1 MVKNGAGNISGTSV
15 PDATTNAL
23 HTTLLDL
30 VRRTQD
36 CTSSDHETVAVITN
50 LINNG
55 GVVLTGSFAGTR
67 LIVVPNP

>member
-1 MVKNGAGNISGTSV
+1 MVKNSAGNISGTSV
-15 PDATTNAL
+15 PDATPNVL
-23 HTTLLDL
+23 RTTLLDL
-30 VRRTQD
+30 VHHIQD

-55 GVVLTGSFAGTR
+55 GVVLIGSFAGTR

>member
-1 MVKNGAGNISGTSV
+1 MVKNSAGNISGTSV
-15 PDATTNAL
+15 PDATPNVL
-23 HTTLLDL
+23 RTTLLDL
-30 VRRTQD
+30 VRLTQD